1 MQANLMKMGFGLL
14 YSLATA
20 VAFLVLFS
28 GSPAVAAGEGE
39 AFIVLPGEPTRYT
52 GQKGREGDFT
62 ELLATAD
69 RTGGVLGF
77 FRQTIAPKSG
87 PPTHLHEM
95 EAEFCYVVSGQFN
108 FKLGE
113 RIVSAPAGAFVFI
126 PRITPHTFQNIG
138 TEPGVLLFGVAPGGF
153 EMMFAER
160 QGVDADTNQ
169 KLMAKHHMQVVGPPL
184 R

>member
-1 MQANLMKMGFGLL
+1 MHTKVMKTRLGLL
-14 YSLATA
+14 YLLATA
-20 VAFLVLFS
+20 VVVLALSSISRSVF
-28 GSPAVAAGEGE
+28 AAEG
-39 AFIVLPGEPTRYT
+39 AFIVLPGEASRYS
-52 GQKGREGDFT
+52 GQQGREGDFT
-62 ELLATAD
+62 ELLATTD
-69 RTGGVLGF
+69 ETGGVLGI

-87 PPTHLHEM
+87 PPTHLHGM

-126 PRITPHTFQNIG
+126 PRVTPHTFQNIG
-138 TEPGVLLFGVAPGGF
+138 TEPGVLLFGVTPGGF
-153 EMMFAER
+153 EKMLAER